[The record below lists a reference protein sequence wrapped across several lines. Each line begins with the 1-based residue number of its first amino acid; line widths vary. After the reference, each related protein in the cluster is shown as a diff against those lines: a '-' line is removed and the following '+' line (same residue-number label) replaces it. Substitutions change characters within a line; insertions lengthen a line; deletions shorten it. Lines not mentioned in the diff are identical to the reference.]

1 MEGWGERR
9 TVLRAEAS
17 ALKAEED
24 DRLVHP
30 GKKESSGRVSGL
42 TQGHSRRLQ

>member
-1 MEGWGERR
+1 MERWGERR
-9 TVLRAEAS
+9 TVHRAEAS

-24 DRLVHP
+24 SLVHL

-42 TQGHSRRLQ
+42 TRGRSRRLQ